1 MLASLLR
8 SSGGLAAMATMLP
21 LDMAPYDRVSPDSK
35 TARDFRTAGPSTE
48 TGKDRLFMMFS
59 TE

>member
-1 MLASLLR
+1 MIKSFFKRTILFSAII
-8 SSGGLAAMATMLP
+8 P
-21 LDMAPYDRVSPDSK
+21 LDIAGYDKVSPDIKTSK
-35 TARDFRTAGPSTE
+35 AFELNKLKDTE

>member
-1 MLASLLR
+1 MLASMLR
-8 SSGGLAAMATMLP
+8 GCGGLGSLAVVLP
-21 LDMAPYDRVSPDSK
+21 LDMAPHDRVSRDSK
-35 TARDFRTAGPSTE
+35 TARDFENAPPDTE